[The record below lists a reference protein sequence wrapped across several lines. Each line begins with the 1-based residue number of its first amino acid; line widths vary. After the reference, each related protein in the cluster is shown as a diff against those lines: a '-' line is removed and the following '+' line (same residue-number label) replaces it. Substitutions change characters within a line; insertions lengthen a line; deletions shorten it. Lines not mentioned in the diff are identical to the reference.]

1 MTTRLKKNSWT
12 KKTVFPILC
21 CAFMCYFSIHAFS
34 GNFGLTASKDL
45 MREQQRLA
53 GKLAIAQVERK
64 KLARLVALYDSNR
77 MDADMVEERARKIL
91 GMVHTEDMVLIY

>member
-1 MTTRLKKNSWT
+1 MTTRLKKNSWV

-21 CAFMCYFSIHAFS
+21 CGFLCYFSIHAFS

-45 MREQQRLA
+45 LREQQRLE
-53 GKLAIAQVERK
+53 GSLAIAQVERK

-91 GMVHTEDMVLIY
+91 GMVHADDRILIH